1 MREEIRQPG
10 ALTRVLARSPTS
22 AAFLTVAS
30 AFCVYFCMYAFRK
43 PFAAASWSE
52 DQIGDIT
59 LKSALIIGQLLG
71 YTAAK
76 FISIKVCSE
85 LTRRQRAPFLT
96 GLIILAELAL
106 LLLAL
111 GPTLAKVLAMLVNG
125 LALGSVWGV
134 VTRYLEG
141 RRTSELLLA
150 GLSCSF
156 IIASGIV
163 KDVGRWLMDSHGV
176 SEDWMPFATGMI
188 FLLPFLGFL
197 WLLDQVPA
205 PTAEDEADRNQR
217 TPMKGKGRHRF
228 LVEFLPG
235 MVLLLVGYLLLT
247 VYRDYRDNFGVEIF
261 AGLGYA
267 EEPAIFSRS
276 ELWVGLGV
284 LAALAL
290 LSVVRDHRRGLICS
304 FGLMVT
310 GTVMMGISTPLL
322 DAGRISE

>member
-150 GLSCSF
+150 GLDPLLRAGKPAT
-156 IIASGIV
+156 IGRRGEAPSG
-163 KDVGRWLMDSHGV
+163 LH
-176 SEDWMPFATGMI
+176 
-188 FLLPFLGFL
+188 
-197 WLLDQVPA
+197 
-205 PTAEDEADRNQR
+205 
-217 TPMKGKGRHRF
+217 HRF
-228 LVEFLPG
+228 SIPRWDG
-235 MVLLLVGYLLLT
+235 
-247 VYRDYRDNFGVEIF
+247 D
-261 AGLGYA
+261 
-267 EEPAIFSRS
+267 EPESRCPHARGS
-276 ELWVGLGV
+276 LR
-284 LAALAL
+284 
-290 LSVVRDHRRGLICS
+290 VR
-304 FGLMVT
+304 
-310 GTVMMGISTPLL
+310 
-322 DAGRISE
+322 